1 MKVVCSVIKE
11 PERQVKPAK
20 NICPYLVSQFLP
32 QKTEMAIFL
41 EHIIFTAVSQ
51 IQ

>member
-1 MKVVCSVIKE
+1 MKVVCSIIKE
-11 PERQVKPAK
+11 SEGQVKPTK
-20 NICPYLVSQFLP
+20 NICPYLVPQFLP

-41 EHIIFTAVSQ
+41 EYIISTAVSQ